1 MPAIAVPLE
10 MSLSDVA
17 ALARVQRPVVSMWRT
32 RSATSANPF
41 PLPKRTVRGRD
52 VFDAA
57 EVAAWLA
64 STGRGNN
71 AEATADVAAFAA
83 PSTRAAGAGRRFQT
97 LTSLL
102 ALRAITGWQLGAL
115 AADQLL
121 DAADDCDPDDTFLFR
136 ELEHAGQHLPELA
149 RYTDALVDAAF
160 NVAAAF
166 EKLMDGRFRTGLR
179 AHTNAALSP
188 EAVALVAAAA
198 VELSRQLGPDAVFV
212 DSTPGGSD
220 VLLGIVQQAGEER
233 SLVFVTAQNDGEE
246 ARLVQ
251 RRLRVH
257 GSEHRSLRVDESG
270 AFELTGP
277 AVHVCQYPSPASPGM
292 APWDMLLGIDNTLL
306 QMDDDQRA
314 VIVAPARVL
323 CDAPAAGG
331 DLVHSNLLRSDL
343 LRSGRVRAVIRL
355 PQGLVRSKPREAQAL
370 WVLGPSLVSV
380 DIADRW
386 TMVADL
392 SGHKLTDDVVQDLIA
407 DIAASMG
414 DRAAVRSHSFRFARL
429 VFTRS
434 LLAGNASL
442 VAAAGERAPATRG
455 SGAESVLRA
464 EELLRLL
471 AGDPPPLPA
480 TLAVLPA
487 AGFAGAAA
495 AGAGLL
501 GAALSGAAL
510 SAEMPA
516 VAGAAEAGGLRH
528 GPGAVAT
535 TAATIGTLLAA
546 GTLSY
551 LPGNRL
557 LPGDLTADGP
567 AHAGGTAVIGS
578 AELSAPGVDHL
589 SGSSRRSVDLLH
601 FAARYPSGRLTEPG
615 DIVFCTSPR
624 PAAVVDQSGGAVV
637 VLPARVLRINASHPR
652 GLHPFVIAADINAQ
666 AAGAKNWR
674 TWRLR
679 HVPDAQR
686 VPLTDALEQLQH
698 AQREARQRL
707 ARLEELG
714 TLIRDGVAGGSLRLA
729 VHHAP
734 PEGTP

>member
-1 MPAIAVPLE
+1 

-17 ALARVQRPVVSMWRT
+17 ALARVQRSVVSMWRT
-32 RSATSANPF
+32 RSATSDNPF
-41 PLPKRTVRGRD
+41 PAPARTVRGRD

-57 EVAAWLA
+57 EVATWLA

-83 PSTRAAGAGRRFQT
+83 PSTRAAGADRRFQT

-102 ALRAITGWQLGAL
+102 ALREITGWQLGAL

-121 DAADDCDPDDTFLFR
+121 DAADDCDPDDAFLFR

-233 SLVFVTAQNDGEE
+233 SPVFVTAQNDGEE

-323 CDAPAAGG
+323 CDAPATGG
-331 DLVHSNLLRSDL
+331 DLARSNLLRSDL

-370 WVLGPSLVSV
+370 WVLGPSLAGV
-380 DIADRW
+380 DIAERW

-392 SGHKLTDDVVQDLIA
+392 SAHKLTDDVVQDLIA

-434 LLAGNASL
+434 LLAGQASL
-442 VAAAGERAPATRG
+442 VAAAGVRAPAPRD
-455 SGAESVLRA
+455 SGAQAALRA

-471 AGDPPPLPA
+471 AADPPPLPG
-480 TLAVLPA
+480 TDAVLPA
-487 AGFAGAAA
+487 A
-495 AGAGLL
+495 
-501 GAALSGAAL
+501 
-510 SAEMPA
+510 E
-516 VAGAAEAGGLRH
+516 
-528 GPGAVAT
+528 PGAVAT

-546 GTLSY
+546 GILTY
-551 LPGNRL
+551 LPGNRI

-578 AELSAPGVDHL
+578 AELSAPGVEQY

-637 VLPARVLRINASHPR
+637 VLPARVLRINARDPR

-679 HVPDAQR
+679 HVPNAQR
-686 VPLTDALEQLQH
+686 VPLTEALAQLQH
-698 AQREARQRL
+698 AEREARQRL